1 MPKKKLSKRAAL
13 IKKVEKSGVT
23 LRTDWSAL
31 YQKKKDLGEN
41 VTKAERKI
49 ANAFPG
55 SSVAKTDMFG
65 ANYTPYE
72 KKLFKKTK
80 RPLRN
85 GPK

>member
-1 MPKKKLSKRAAL
+1 MATRREIREFRRGSVKKAGATGTVLKPGKKLRVPKNL
-13 IKKVEKSGVT
+13 
-23 LRTDWSAL
+23 
-31 YQKKKDLGEN
+31 
-41 VTKAERKI
+41 
-49 ANAFPG
+49 FPG

-85 GPK
+85 GPR

>member
-1 MPKKKLSKRAAL
+1 MPK
-13 IKKVEKSGVT
+13 IKKGKSKGVGANIT
-23 LRTDWSAL
+23 A
-31 YQKKKDLGEN
+31 
-41 VTKAERKI
+41 AERKI

-65 ANYTPYE
+65 TNYTPYE

-85 GPK
+85 GPR

>member
-1 MPKKKLSKRAAL
+1 MPK
-13 IKKVEKSGVT
+13 IKKGKSKGVG
-23 LRTDWSAL
+23 A
-31 YQKKKDLGEN
+31 N

-49 ANAFPG
+49 ANTFPG
-55 SSVAKTDMFG
+55 SNVRITDMFG

-85 GPK
+85 GPR

>member
-1 MPKKKLSKRAAL
+1 MTK
-13 IKKVEKSGVT
+13 IKKGKSKG
-23 LRTDWSAL
+23 
-31 YQKKKDLGEN
+31 LGAN
-41 VTKAERKI
+41 YTATERKI
-49 ANAFPG
+49 TNAFPG

-85 GPK
+85 GPR